1 MLQDL
6 FRAIMIANSD
16 SHQDG
21 DSHSAIQLNYAHNLP
36 GSAPG
41 TITIADRSK
50 PSEITLI
57 DYNPQQ
63 HRYATNLTPEEC
75 TAHLTT
81 ESVSW
86 VDVGGLGDRAI
97 LERLAL
103 VFHLHPLL
111 LENIVNVPQRP
122 KLEDYQDQLVI
133 IAQMVNFDYK
143 EGRIWLEQVS
153 FVLGQNYLLTVQEE
167 PQQDCFTP
175 IRDRLAKNKG
185 IIRQQKADYL
195 TYALWDSVIDSFF
208 PVLETYSDKIE
219 ELEELVLTQPTE
231 TTLAKIHQI
240 RRELLSLR
248 RAIWPQRDALNILI
262 RDGHPLIDPHILRY
276 LKDCYDH
283 AVQIID
289 TIEIY
294 RELASGLMDVY
305 LSAVSNKMNQVM
317 KLLAV
322 ISTVF
327 IPLTFVAGIYGMNF
341 NSQVSPWNMPELD
354 WYWGYPLCISIMLAI
369 AFFLIYYFWRLG
381 WLNIR

>member
-1 MLQDL
+1 MTAHFDANQDSNSHL
-6 FRAIMIANSD
+6 AIP
-16 SHQDG
+16 
-21 DSHSAIQLNYAHNLP
+21 LNYAHNLP
-36 GSAPG
+36 GSMPG
-41 TITIADRSK
+41 TITIADGSK

-57 DYNPQQ
+57 DYNSQE
-63 HRYATNLTPEEC
+63 HRHATNLSPEEC

-81 ESVSW
+81 KSVSW

-133 IAQMVNFDYK
+133 ITQMVNYDYR

-175 IRDRLAKNKG
+175 VRDRLAKNKG

-195 TYALWDSVIDSFF
+195 TYALWDSIIDSFF
-208 PVLETYSDKIE
+208 PVLEIYSEKIE

-231 TTLAKIHQI
+231 ATLSKIHQV

-248 RAIWPQRDALNILI
+248 RAIWPQRDVLNILI
-262 RDGHPLIDPHILRY
+262 RDGHPLIDRHILQY

-283 AVQIID
+283 TVQIID
-289 TIEIY
+289 MIEIY

-322 ISTVF
+322 ISTIF
-327 IPLTFVAGIYGMNF
+327 IPLTFMAGIYGMNF
-341 NSQVSPWNMPELD
+341 NPQSSPLNMPELN
-354 WYWGYPLCISIMLAI
+354 WYWGYPLCILLMLAI
-369 AFFLIYYFWRLG
+369 AISLIGYFWRLG
-381 WLNIR
+381 WLNTR

>member
-1 MLQDL
+1 
-6 FRAIMIANSD
+6 MIANSD
-16 SHQDG
+16 LVNHD
-21 DSHSAIQLNYAHNLP
+21 DSHPAIPLNYAHNLP
-36 GSAPG
+36 GSVPG
-41 TITIADRSK
+41 TITIADGSK
-50 PSEITLI
+50 PSQISLI
-57 DYNPQQ
+57 DYNSQR
-63 HRYATNLTPEEC
+63 HRYATNLTPAEC

-86 VDVGGLGDRAI
+86 VDVGGLGDKAI
-97 LERLAL
+97 LEQLAR

-133 IAQMVNFDYK
+133 ITQMANFDYR
-143 EGRIWLEQVS
+143 EDRIWLEQVS

-167 PQQDCFTP
+167 PLQDCFTP
-175 IRDRLAKNKG
+175 VRDRLAKNKG

-195 TYALWDSVIDSFF
+195 TYALWDSIIDSFF
-208 PVLETYSDKIE
+208 PVLEMYSEKIE
-219 ELEELVLTQPTE
+219 ELEELVLTQPTQ
-231 TTLAKIHQI
+231 TTLGKIHQI

-262 RDGHPLIDPHILRY
+262 RDGHSLIDNDVLQY
-276 LKDCYDH
+276 LKDCCDH
-283 AVQIID
+283 TVQIID

-294 RELASGLMDVY
+294 RELVSGLMDVY

-327 IPLTFVAGIYGMNF
+327 IPLTFLAGVYGMNF
-341 NSQVSPWNMPELD
+341 NTQISPWNMPELD
-354 WYWGYPLCISIMLAI
+354 WYWGYPVCIGVMVAI
-369 AFFLIYYFWRLG
+369 ALALIYYFWRLG
-381 WLNIR
+381 WLNTR